1 MLLVMF
7 YIDCLYAYCF
17 YRINFVIIRRK
28 CIFIIFVFITI
39 SSARKNSSFDAST
52 LDIILTHP
60 KLLILNPSIGAMT
73 NWQQKTL
80 HYLLIAGYPASLRF
94 PIMHPF
100 THLFP

>member
-1 MLLVMF
+1 MPILLLQNKYCYYQKEVHF
-7 YIDCLYAYCF
+7 YYNYG
-17 YRINFVIIRRK
+17 V
-28 CIFIIFVFITI
+28 VFITI
-39 SSARKNSSFDAST
+39 SLARKNSSFDAST